1 MDPTVKNYHW
11 LDLVMGLYDAY
22 DRNTRNVVL
31 TDGQGNVTEGP
42 GFNLFIVQNDHTAT
56 PARGMLEGVTR
67 QTAIELLAEMGIET
81 NLRPVAIEEVVTAEE
96 VFITS
101 TAGGIMAVTTIDG
114 QPVGN
119 GHVGKLTRDLT
130 EHYWEAHSREG
141 WCDRVEDV
149 IRH

>member
-1 MDPTVKNYHW
+1 MGSET
-11 LDLVMGLYDAY
+11 DL
-22 DRNTRNVVL
+22 R
-31 TDGQGNVTEGP
+31 
-42 GFNLFIVQNDHTAT
+42 
-56 PARGMLEGVTR
+56 PA
-67 QTAIELLAEMGIET
+67 AIEK
-81 NLRPVAIEEVVTAEE
+81 VVTAEE

-119 GHVGKLTRDLT
+119 GDVGKLTRDLT

>member
-1 MDPTVKNYHW
+1 MTAGDAARSVNFRMIARLDVKGEH
-11 LDLVMGLYDAY
+11 LIKGV
-22 DRNTRNVVL
+22 
-31 TDGQGNVTEGP
+31 
-42 GFNLFIVQNDHTAT
+42 H
-56 PARGMLEGVTR
+56 LEGVR
-67 QTAIELLAEMGIET
+67 KLGDPGSFARRYYREGIDEIIYIDA
-81 NLRPVAIEEVVTAEE
+81 VASLYGRNSLTEVVRRTAEE

-130 EHYWEAHSREG
+130 EHYWGAHSREG

-149 IRH
+149 IRP